1 MKYVKELDSLRA
13 IAVIFVI
20 ISHWIPQSNIINKIP
35 NGPIGVDIF
44 FVLGGFLISK
54 ILFGIQST
62 LNDLG
67 QEFLCATNAMNISYF
82 LPHHIRFI
90 TAF

>member
-20 ISHWIPQSNIINKIP
+20 ISHWIPHSNIINKIP

-44 FVLGGFLISK
+44 FVLSGFLISK
-54 ILFGIQST
+54 ILFD
-62 LNDLG
+62 NRNKAE
-67 QEFLCATNAMNISYF
+67 EFN
-82 LPHHIRFI
+82 LP
-90 TAF
+90 